1 MSVISG
7 ISKYGQ
13 FIAIKVGYRQNTGAT
28 DFSTFNFI
36 ALIMRE
42 NYVLKVFFDWLQNGG
57 INSETIKIK
66 PHSMLLKFY

>member
-42 NYVLKVFFDWLQNGG
+42 NYVLKLLFGWFQNG
-57 INSETIKIK
+57 INSETIEIK
-66 PHSMLLKFY
+66 PHLMLLKFY